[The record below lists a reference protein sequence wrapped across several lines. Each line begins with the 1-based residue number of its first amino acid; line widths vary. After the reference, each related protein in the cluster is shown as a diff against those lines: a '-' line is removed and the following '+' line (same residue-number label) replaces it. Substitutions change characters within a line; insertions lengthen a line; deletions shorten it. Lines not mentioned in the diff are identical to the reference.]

1 LTEPSSAWEWP
12 AILVLGRDT
21 CEDTTRSRRYLDE
34 RGIPY
39 AYRRVDRE
47 PEADEWIR
55 RLNDDMWIT
64 PTILI
69 GDPNAPDQILREP
82 PDDALLEAISGPP
95 SPGRAT

>member
-1 LTEPSSAWEWP
+1 VTEPIAAWEWP

-69 GDPNAPDQILREP
+69 GDPSAPDQVLREP
-82 PDDALLEAISGPP
+82 SDNELNGAIGAPR
-95 SPGRAT
+95 GG